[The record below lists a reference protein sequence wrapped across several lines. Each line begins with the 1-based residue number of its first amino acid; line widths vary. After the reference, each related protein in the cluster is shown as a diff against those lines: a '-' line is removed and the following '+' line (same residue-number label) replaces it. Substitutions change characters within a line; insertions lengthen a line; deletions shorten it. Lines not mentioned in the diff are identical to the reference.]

1 MLQILYSEETI
12 CQTDCTQRVVGDQV
26 EKVGEGQMEDPEFFE
41 FVLYTE
47 MAVKMRRVTEETL

>member
-1 MLQILYSEETI
+1 M
-12 CQTDCTQRVVGDQV
+12 